1 MTRLLATLRRDVTL
15 QVRYG
20 LYAVS
25 VFIVLVWG
33 VLLSL
38 LPGAARIDAA
48 VVVPAF
54 LASNLLA
61 TTFYFMAG
69 LVLLEKD
76 EGTLSALV
84 ATPLRDSEYLLS
96 KLITLTGLAV
106 AENLLVVALLFGKG
120 FRWDLLI
127 AGAALLAALYVLA
140 GFLAVVRYDSIN
152 EWLFPSAMV
161 VVALL
166 IPLLPHFGLTRYGFY
181 LHPATP
187 AFRLLSAACD
197 PAAPVAGWEIAYGL
211 LGSLFWLGMGF
222 AWARRSF
229 DRFIVRSAGG

>member
-1 MTRLLATLRRDVTL
+1 MTRLLATLRRDVTS

-33 VLLSL
+33 VLLGL
-38 LPGAARIDAA
+38 LPGAAEIDVA
-48 VVVPAF
+48 VIVPAF
-54 LASNLLA
+54 LAGNLLA

-96 KLITLTGLAV
+96 KLITLTALAV
-106 AENLLVVALLFGKG
+106 VESLLVVALLFGKG

-127 AGAALLAALYVLA
+127 AGTALLGALYVLA

-152 EWLFPSAMV
+152 EWLFPSAV
-161 VVALL
+161 VVTALL
-166 IPLLPHFGLTRYGFY
+166 IPLLPHFGLTRHGFY

-187 AFRLLSAACD
+187 AFLLLRAACD
-197 PAAPVAGWEIAYGL
+197 PASVKGWEIVYGL

-222 AWARRSF
+222 VWARRSF